1 MTDTLRWDLAGVDSP
16 QLSMFPEA
24 QREVGIGEYRGL
36 EFYEVKAKSI
46 INKVPGPPRF
56 GFQYSVNPY
65 RGCSHACT
73 YCFARPTH
81 EYLGLNMAEDF
92 DSKIIVKI
100 NAVERLR
107 AEIQPSRWGGDLI
120 ALGTNTDPYQKAEG
134 KYRLTGG
141 IVKLLT
147 KKHNRY
153 SILTKSPLA
162 LRDIDTFKAAAR
174 FMDIRVDFSIGTLD
188 EDVWRL
194 TEPGTPHPRKRME
207 AVARLNEA
215 GIPSGI
221 LMGPVIP
228 GLSDEPAQLQEV
240 ARAAVDAGAVSLG
253 AVVLHVKPKL
263 RDHFMSWVQE
273 NRPDLLPRYRRLY
286 GSQSF
291 VPEGMQR
298 RVSQMVNQFA
308 EQAGGVR
315 RYQRHNQESVAA
327 KRTPAK
333 SEQLRLIG

>member
-1 MTDTLRWDLAGVDSP
+1 
-16 QLSMFPEA
+16 
-24 QREVGIGEYRGL
+24 
-36 EFYEVKAKSI
+36 
-46 INKVPGPPRF
+46 
-56 GFQYSVNPY
+56 
-65 RGCSHACT
+65 
-73 YCFARPTH
+73 
-81 EYLGLNMAEDF
+81 
-92 DSKIIVKI
+92 
-100 NAVERLR
+100 
-107 AEIQPSRWGGDLI
+107 
-120 ALGTNTDPYQKAEG
+120 
-134 KYRLTGG
+134 
-141 IVKLLT
+141 
-147 KKHNRY
+147 
-153 SILTKSPLA
+153 
-162 LRDIDTFKAAAR
+162 
-174 FMDIRVDFSIGTLD
+174 MDIRVDFSIGTLD